1 MKLCEICNIAKL
13 PSLKFKYCTP
23 CKKQKRHNYYV
34 KYWKTR
40 TRPNRGH
47 DDIEVENWICDCEE
61 GFIIPKIFTRC
72 FECGKHVH
80 EKGKHKQETKVFYP
94 EKDALGMASFIQ
106 SYFDRQNNGS
116 I

>member
-23 CKKQKRHNYYV
+23 CKKQKKYNYT
-34 KYWKTR
+34 K
-40 TRPNRGH
+40 
-47 DDIEVENWICDCEE
+47 NWICDCEE

-80 EKGKHKQETKVFYP
+80 EKGKYKQETKVFYP
-94 EKDALGMASFIQ
+94 EIHALDMASFIQ

-116 I
+116 IYS